1 MGTSRETAASLSA
14 PWVNEEN
21 GYLKKFQAS
30 ASPTQGAPPK
40 ASNDAA
46 PPPVATCAW
55 ATDPYTSRET
65 AASLSAPWVNEE
77 NGYLKKF
84 QASASPTQGAPPKAS
99 NAAAPPPVATCA
111 WATDPYTSRDTVAP
125 RKAPW
130 ENEENG
136 YLQKWQG
143 RVVPTQPAAAPT
155 HVR

>member
-1 MGTSRETAASLSA
+1 MVLSLLASSAVGLLLSA
-14 PWVNEEN
+14 ST
-21 GYLKKFQAS
+21 GSRTGTAS
-30 ASPTQGAPPK
+30 RRTHPRMNA
-40 ASNDAA
+40 DAE
-46 PPPVATCAW
+46 ATCAW

-111 WATDPYTSRDTVAP
+111 WATDPYSSRDTVAP